1 MSWPTPQKCR
11 VPGTVSVDSRLIA
24 PALALVSLCALGAS
38 CGGGGSSERSERTG
52 TQTTMPSKSATPP
65 PQGVD
70 GVVKIDGGRGL
81 YVRCTGS
88 GSPTVVMEG
97 GDGDTSDS
105 YAFAEPAVSE
115 VTRTCVYD
123 RANLG
128 RSDPA
133 PGPRGLSEL
142 VGDFERLL
150 GAADIPGP
158 YVLVGTSGGGFI
170 TAGYAYAHPDQVA
183 GMVFVDTGAPLENP
197 PREIVEETDP
207 NNPTNVERRDY
218 LEVERDAW
226 AGRKRIGDIPVT
238 IVTVKFSAT
247 AIEESP
253 FPAERRAMQRNVER
267 QQGWLVLSPRAKQI
281 VVHTGHAVEE
291 EDPDLVIDVILDV
304 VKEARR

>member
-1 MSWPTPQKCR
+1 M
-11 VPGTVSVDSRLIA
+11 PGTASVDSRLIA
-24 PALALVSLCALGAS
+24 PALALVSLCVLGAS
-38 CGGGGSSERSERTG
+38 CGGGDSSERSEGTG
-52 TQTTMPSKSATPP
+52 TPATTPSKSASPP

-70 GVVKIDGGRGL
+70 GVVKIDGDRGL
-81 YVRCTGS
+81 YVRCMGS

-115 VTRTCVYD
+115 VTRACVYD

-142 VGDFERLL
+142 VGDLERLL
-150 GAADIPGP
+150 RAAEIPGP

-170 TAGYAYAHPDQVA
+170 TAGYAYAHPNQVA

-218 LEVERDAW
+218 LQVEKDAW
-226 AGRKRIGDIPVT
+226 AGRRRIGDIPVA
-238 IVTVKFSAT
+238 IVSVKFSAE
-247 AIEESP
+247 AIDESP

-267 QQGWLVLSPRAKQI
+267 QQGWLVLSPHAKQV

-291 EDPDLVIDVILDV
+291 EKPDLVIDVILDV